1 MTSKKTAA
9 ILTIVGGVF
18 YIIGGAV
25 IAALL
30 SSVSSLGGLGLGDSG
45 TNSVCQLF
53 GAGGFC
59 APTNSTSPGFGNLGA
74 GGLDLGGIADILLAV
89 GVVTGGLIIFGG
101 ILINS
106 EIPDR
111 RKAGGILV
119 IVMILLGGLT
129 TFGGLVI
136 GFIRAGIGAY
146 LGLTYKSNSRGM
158 VIGLGP
164 IGSVHLG
171 SPAGGQSNS
180 PAGTGPLNYC
190 IKCGSQIRPGSVFC
204 GACGARVVD

>member
-1 MTSKKTAA
+1 
-9 ILTIVGGVF
+9 VGGVF
-18 YIIGGAV
+18 YMIAGVLGALV
-25 IAALL
+25 VDSL
-30 SSVSSLGGLGLGDSG
+30 SSLSGSGSGLGPFGTSTSGISFLGPFEVNNSNSTLGLGSLGLGGLGSG
-45 TNSVCQLF
+45 SLD
-53 GAGGFC
+53 GF
-59 APTNSTSPGFGNLGA
+59 
-74 GGLDLGGIADILLAV
+74 ADILLAIGLV
-89 GVVTGGLIIFGG
+89 SGLLIIFGG

-106 EIPDR
+106 ETPDR

-129 TFGGLVI
+129 TLGGLVI
-136 GFIRAGIGAY
+136 GFIFAGLGAY

-171 SPAGGQSNS
+171 SQTGPQSSS

-190 IKCGSQIRPGSVFC
+190 IKCGSQIRPGAVFC